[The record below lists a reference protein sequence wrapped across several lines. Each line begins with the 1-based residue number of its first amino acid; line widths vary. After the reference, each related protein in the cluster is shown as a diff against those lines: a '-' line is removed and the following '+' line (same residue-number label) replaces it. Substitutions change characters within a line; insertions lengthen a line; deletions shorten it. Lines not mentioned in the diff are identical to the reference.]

1 MTKAPFFIGTPVMTH
16 YLYETGIE
24 TALDAMQEMSGVNAV
39 MPYFACYQL
48 HQYSGYRREAGTDR
62 IVSSR
67 FVPFRDEAF
76 EGTCIKHPDCEGH
89 LYADRDILDE
99 VAEVA
104 ASKSMDVYT
113 RHLEPYVITGIIPGL
128 EQCREVDAEGSELDT
143 VCFNHPDYS
152 EWLRATV
159 TELVATHPQVK
170 GYKYGQERGGP
181 INQTFGGK
189 TSSCFCEHCARRAT
203 DAGLDVEAARAA
215 VLALRDFTSA
225 CREDDPPEDGYLTSF
240 FRLLYRHPALLQW
253 DDFYMKCRQ
262 DHRRLAHDAIKEV
275 RPAVQVGWHIDQG
288 MSWDLFKRAQSEY
301 AHMTPY
307 SDWLSIAVY
316 IDCMAP
322 RTKGHFDRNYAGLLL
337 KDLPVQL
344 AWPAYLHFLGLH
356 PEKEPSYEQVEAGD
370 VCVSEAYV
378 YRETRRAV
386 RSVNG
391 DCRIY
396 PRIGFDVPLYKS
408 GATPVQV
415 KAAVGA
421 ALDGGADGLFVAR
434 EWNEISEPNA
444 RAFGD
449 ALRERG
455 VL

>member
-1 MTKAPFFIGTPVMTH
+1 MTENSFFIGTPVMTH
-16 YLYETGIE
+16 YLYEKGIE
-24 TALDAMQEMSGVNAV
+24 TALDAMKEMSGVNAV
-39 MPYFACYQL
+39 MPYFASYQL

-67 FVPFRDEAF
+67 YVSFRDEAF

-99 VAEVA
+99 IAEAA
-104 ASKSMDVYT
+104 ASRGMDVYT

-128 EQCREVDAEGSELDT
+128 DQCREVDAEGRELDT
-143 VCFNHPDYS
+143 VCFNHPDYR

-159 TELVATHPQVK
+159 SDLVATHPQVK

-181 INQTFGGK
+181 INRSFGGDAAA
-189 TSSCFCEHCARRAT
+189 CFCEHCSRKAA

-215 VLALRDFTSA
+215 MLALRDFA
-225 CREDDPPEDGYLTSF
+225 CECREDAPPEDGYLTTF

-253 DDFYMKCRQ
+253 DDFYMESRQ
-262 DHRRLAHDAIKEV
+262 DHRRLAHAAIKAV
-275 RPAVQVGWHIDQG
+275 RPEVQVGWHIDHG
-288 MSWDLFKRAQSEY
+288 MSWDIFKRAQSEY
-301 AHMTPY
+301 ARMTPY

-316 IDCMAP
+316 FDCMAP
-322 RTKGHFDRNYAGLLL
+322 RSKGHFDRNYGGLLL
-337 KDLPVQL
+337 RDLPVQL
-344 AWPAYLHFLGLH
+344 GWPAYLHLLGLQ
-356 PEKEPSYEQVEAGD
+356 PEKEPSYEQIEAGHI
-370 VCVSEAYV
+370 CVSEDYV

-386 RSVNG
+386 SGVDG
-391 DCRIY
+391 GCRIY
-396 PRIGFDVPLYKS
+396 PRIGFDVGLYDSK
-408 GATPVQV
+408 ATPAQV
-415 KAAVGA
+415 KASVGA

-434 EWNEISEPNA
+434 EWHEITEENA

-455 VL
+455 AL